1 MMHRALASGSVTV
14 SRRIWPSAMIG
25 AACQRRPSRMS
36 TTNRPFMQQH
46 QNEGLERAIQSPS
59 DAEYAASSAGPRQQ
73 EERDGEGAGTE
84 AGTSTGAEAARVGFG
99 AEEGGVLQGGA
110 SVGSS
115 TSAATGAAAVGATT
129 AEGAAEA
136 SPLKHTV
143 VRHPPTPGWE
153 YPAVPDGCEAKFA
166 VIRLGNTQYKVTKDD
181 VIVAEKLTGD
191 IGTTLD
197 ITDVLLVGTTEATVV
212 GRPVVP
218 GATVRLYVEEQTRD
232 KKVVVYKKR
241 RRKSSKT
248 TQGHRRE
255 ITLLRV
261 TDILS

>member
-1 MMHRALASGSVTV
+1 MTPSFNPDFQQQGTDRLQYRQQQQNQQQQQQRGVGSWTLSQHHRGSELGSSFPGT
-14 SRRIWPSAMIG
+14 SFF
-25 AACQRRPSRMS
+25 S
-36 TTNRPFMQQH
+36 TATAVNSNAFSSTHQQQQH

-166 VIRLGNTQYKVTKDD
+166 VIRLGNTQYKVC
-181 VIVAEKLTGD
+181 
-191 IGTTLD
+191 
-197 ITDVLLVGTTEATVV
+197 VGTFVC
-212 GRPVVP
+212 
-218 GATVRLYVEEQTRD
+218 L
-232 KKVVVYKKR
+232 
-241 RRKSSKT
+241 
-248 TQGHRRE
+248 
-255 ITLLRV
+255 
-261 TDILS
+261 